1 MYAFMLSSVRLFATS
16 WSVACQTPLSMDF
29 LRQEYWSGL
38 PFSSPGD
45 LPDPG
50 AEHVAPALPVDSLPL
65 PPRKSMKCT
74 DKFI

>member
-1 MYAFMLSSVRLFATS
+1 MLSSVRLFATP
-16 WSVACQTPLSMDF
+16 WTVACQTPLSMEF

-50 AEHVAPALPVDSLPL
+50 TEHMAPALQVDSLPL
-65 PPRKSMKCT
+65 SHPGSP
-74 DKFI
+74 